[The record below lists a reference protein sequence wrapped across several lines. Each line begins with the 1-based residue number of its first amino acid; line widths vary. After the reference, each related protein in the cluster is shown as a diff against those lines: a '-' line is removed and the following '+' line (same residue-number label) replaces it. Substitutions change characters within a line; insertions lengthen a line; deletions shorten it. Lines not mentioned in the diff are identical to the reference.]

1 MINKATLVGNTGK
14 DPEIRTTSAGKKVAT
29 FSLATTEK
37 RKDHNGETQ
46 SIRSWHNIVA
56 WSPLA
61 EVAEQYIKKGQ
72 LLYIDGRI
80 SYRSYETNNGE
91 TKYITEIVA
100 NTLQMLG
107 AKKTDDLSI
116 RPEPQASAKPKPKP
130 QEGED
135 DLPF

>member
-1 MINKATLVGNTGK
+1 MINKVILVGNTGK
-14 DPEIRTTSAGKKVAT
+14 DPEIRTSSAGKKVAT
-29 FSLATTEK
+29 FSLATSEK
-37 RKDHNGETQ
+37 RKDHNGET
-46 SIRSWHNIVA
+46 ITTTSWHNVVA

-80 SYRSYETNNGE
+80 NYRTYETKDGE

-107 AKKTDDLSI
+107 AKKADDI
-116 RPEPQASAKPKPKP
+116 AVRPEPQASAKLKHQVK
-130 QEGED
+130 ETDD